1 MNYEFAPQ
9 SYTEFF
15 SFVIQSEAK
24 DLGNTHFMYM
34 RFFTTL
40 RSVLNDRNGITLWM
54 TSKYSV
60 VNFHET
66 KIQHRKTAMSGIVLA
81 PYIRR
86 HLSVF

>member
-15 SFVIQSEAK
+15 PFVIQSEAK

-54 TSKYSV
+54 TVMYSV

-66 KIQHRKTAMSGIVLA
+66 KIQHRLSGIMRACIGL
-81 PYIRR
+81 
-86 HLSVF
+86 